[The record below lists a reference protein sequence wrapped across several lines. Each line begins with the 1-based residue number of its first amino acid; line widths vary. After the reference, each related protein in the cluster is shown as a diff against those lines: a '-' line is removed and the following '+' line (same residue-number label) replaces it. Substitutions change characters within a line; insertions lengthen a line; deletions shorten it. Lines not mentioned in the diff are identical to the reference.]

1 MPLPNSSAS
10 PNAKVKDSEHLP
22 AVEIDELL
30 TRLQHS
36 HALYYK
42 MMNLEVW
49 AIVETL
55 DQFFPGSWGRFMANR
70 QVAMKQFLQRQQAKN
85 GSVDDSVV
93 EALEKDALGRDFI
106 DRQVPEEGSAPAP
119 ADSGF
124 SDAAVDPETPHP

>member
-10 PNAKVKDSEHLP
+10 PNAKIKDSEHLP

-49 AIVETL
+49 ALVETL
-55 DQFFPGSWGRFMANR
+55 DQSFPGSWGRFMANR
-70 QVAMKQFLQRQQAKN
+70 QVAMKQFLQRQQAK
-85 GSVDDSVV
+85 GSVDPSTV
-93 EALEKDALGRDFI
+93 EDLEKDALGQDLLDRDF
-106 DRQVPEEGSAPAP
+106 PEEGSAPAP
-119 ADSGF
+119 TDSGT
-124 SDAAVDPETPHP
+124 SDAAVEPDSPHP